1 MSNQKLEEFTE
12 AELLAELLYRAMSRG
27 RKPENELS
35 NDASLLDMI
44 DDFINQSSTEFNAQ
58 DVELFI
64 SEIYGADIKR
74 ETISGYLSK
83 RKSDGLLRK
92 IGTQFIRA

>member
-1 MSNQKLEEFTE
+1 MNNQKLAEFSE
-12 AELLAELLYRAMSRG
+12 AELLAELLYRAMNRS

-35 NDASLLDMI
+35 NDASLLDMV

-64 SEIYGADIKR
+64 SEIYGVDIKR
-74 ETISGYLSK
+74 ATISGYLSK

-92 IGTQFIRA
+92 IGTQFIRE